1 MSYTTLMNWE
11 IALDIFGICCCV
23 FSVFY
28 LFKLKRKAALE
39 FHSANSGPPVHTVP
53 TTEEIPAAVT
63 KNESFED
70 VLASA
75 RKIGEVVDL
84 NGRRKQNSDPYD
96 EVRRLLDLGVESDQI
111 AERMNIPQC
120 EIDMIASLRKMQ
132 PSEASDEKGE
142 TNKM

>member
-39 FHSANSGPPVHTVP
+39 LRRANSSQPEQIVP
-53 TTEEIPAAVT
+53 FVNKPAEISG
-63 KNESFED
+63 NESFEE

-75 RKIGEVVDL
+75 RKIGQTIDL
-84 NGRRKQNSDPYD
+84 DARRKSSSDPYD

-120 EIDMIASLRKMQ
+120 EIDMIASLRQMQ
-132 PSEASDEKGE
+132 PSAASDETG
-142 TNKM
+142 